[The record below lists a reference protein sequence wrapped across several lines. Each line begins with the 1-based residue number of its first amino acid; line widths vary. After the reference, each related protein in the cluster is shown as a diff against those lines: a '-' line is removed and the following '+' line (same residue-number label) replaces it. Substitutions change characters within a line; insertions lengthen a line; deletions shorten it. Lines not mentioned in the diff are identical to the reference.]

1 MPVVRRPGLLIAT
14 ICVVEIIGMSAFAA
28 FPTLI
33 PLFQQEWGITN
44 TEAGWISGI
53 YFAGYVAAVAVL
65 TALTDRIDPKRVY
78 LWSMALSVV
87 SAAGFALFAS
97 GVWSASLWR
106 LLQGVGLAGTYMP
119 GLKALI
125 DALPERLH
133 SRGTAFYTSSFG
145 IGASLSYYLSGVFSG
160 LFGWEWTFVLLA
172 VGPGVAFVMAMIVLE
187 SRPPGEDRPSTP
199 LLDFR
204 PVFANR
210 PALGF
215 TLAYTVHNVELFA
228 YRSWIVAFL
237 VFSQSQ
243 QATGAWGVG
252 LSAATVAALLNLV
265 SMPSSVL
272 TNEMAARI
280 GRQRTIIG
288 VMLASA
294 LVGTAFGFSGTLA
307 FWLVLALAL
316 AHSITITADS
326 ATITAGVI
334 KAAEPRYK
342 GTTMAMHSVIGFIGA
357 FLGPIVFGIVLDLA
371 GGERSSTAWGLA
383 FGSMAMVLMLG
394 PLAVVKLVGMK
405 RRMY

>member
-1 MPVVRRPGLLIAT
+1 
-14 ICVVEIIGMSAFAA
+14 MSAFAT

-33 PLFQQEWGITN
+33 PLFQQEWGISN

-53 YFAGYVAAVAVL
+53 YFAGYIAAVAVL
-65 TALTDRIDPKRVY
+65 TALTDRIDAKRVY
-78 LWSMALSVV
+78 LCSMALSVA

-97 GVWSASLWR
+97 GLWSASFWR
-106 LLQGVGLAGTYMP
+106 LLQGIGLAGTYMP

-125 DALPERLH
+125 DVLPERLH

-145 IGASLSYYLSGVFSG
+145 LGASLSYYLSGVFSSV
-160 LFGWEWTFVLLA
+160 FGWQWTFAVLA
-172 VGPGVAFVMAMIVLE
+172 VGPAAAFLMAMVVLE
-187 SRPPGEDRPSTP
+187 SRPPAHERPATH

-210 PALGF
+210 SALGF
-215 TLAYTVHNVELFA
+215 TLAYTVHNAELFA
-228 YRSWIVAFL
+228 FRSWIVAFL

-243 QATGAWGVG
+243 QLAGTWGVG
-252 LSAATVAALLNLV
+252 FSAATIAALLNLV

-272 TNEMAARI
+272 TNELAGRL

-294 LVGTAFGFSGTLA
+294 AVGTAFGFSGTLA
-307 FWLVLALAL
+307 FWLVLSLAL
-316 AHSITITADS
+316 AHAITITADS

-334 KAAEPRYK
+334 KAADPRYK
-342 GTTMAMHSVIGFIGA
+342 GTTMAMHSVIGFVGA
-357 FLGPIVFGIVLDLA
+357 FLGPIVFGAVLDLA
-371 GGERSSTAWGLA
+371 GGERTPAAWGFA
-383 FGSMAMVLMLG
+383 FGSMAVVLMLG
-394 PLAVVKLVGMK
+394 PLAVAKLVGLK

>member
-1 MPVVRRPGLLIAT
+1 MRSPGLLIAT
-14 ICVVEIIGMSAFAA
+14 VCVVETLGMSAFAT

-33 PLFQQEWGITN
+33 PLFQQEWAISN

-65 TALTDRIDPKRVY
+65 TALTDRIDAKRVY
-78 LWSMALSVV
+78 LWSMALSAL
-87 SAAGFALFAS
+87 SAVGFALFAS
-97 GVWSASLWR
+97 GLWSASFWR
-106 LLQGVGLAGTYMP
+106 LLQGIGLAGTYMP

-125 DALPERLH
+125 DVLPERLH

-145 IGASLSYYLSGVFSG
+145 IGASLSYLLSGIFSD
-160 LFGWEWTFVLLA
+160 LVGWQWAFALLAIGPAAAFVLA
-172 VGPGVAFVMAMIVLE
+172 TMVLE
-187 SRPPGEDRPSTP
+187 SHPPGDGRPSTR

-243 QATGAWGVG
+243 QVAGAWGVA

-272 TNEMAARI
+272 TNELAARV

-294 LVGTAFGFSGTLA
+294 VVGTVFGFSGTFA

-334 KAAEPRYK
+334 KAADPRYK

-357 FLGPIVFGIVLDLA
+357 FLGPIVFGAVLDLA
-371 GGERSSTAWGLA
+371 GGERNPAAWGFA
-383 FGSMAMVLMLG
+383 FGSMAVVLMLG
-394 PLAVVKLVGMK
+394 PLAVAKLVGLK

>member
-1 MPVVRRPGLLIAT
+1 MRSPGLIIAT
-14 ICVVEIIGMSAFAA
+14 VCVVEAIGMSAFAT

-65 TALTDRIDPKRVY
+65 TALTDRIDAKRVY
-78 LWSMALSVV
+78 LCSMALSVV

-97 GVWSASLWR
+97 GVWSASFWR
-106 LLQGVGLAGTYMP
+106 LLQGIGLAGTYMP

-125 DALPERLH
+125 DALPERFH

-145 IGASLSYYLSGVFSG
+145 IGASLSYYLSGVLSQS
-160 LFGWEWTFVLLA
+160 LSWEWTFALLA
-172 VGPGVAFVMAMIVLE
+172 IGPAAAFFMAMVVLE
-187 SRPPGEDRPSTP
+187 SKKPGHERPSTH

-210 PALGF
+210 RALGF
-215 TLAYTVHNVELFA
+215 TLAYTVHNAELFA

-237 VFSQSQ
+237 VFSQAQ
-243 QATGAWGVG
+243 QVPGALGVG

-265 SMPSSVL
+265 GMPSSVI
-272 TNEMAARI
+272 TNELAARI

-294 LVGTAFGFSGTLA
+294 LVGTGFGFSGTLA

-316 AHSITITADS
+316 AHAITITADS

-334 KAAEPRYK
+334 KAADPRYK
-342 GTTMAMHSVIGFIGA
+342 GTTMAMHSVVGFIGA
-357 FLGPIVFGIVLDLA
+357 FLGPIVFGVVLDVA
-371 GGERSSTAWGLA
+371 GGEHDPKAWGFA
-383 FGSMAMVLMLG
+383 FGSMALVLMLG
-394 PLAVVKLVGMK
+394 PLAVMKLVGL
-405 RRMY
+405 RERMY

>member
-1 MPVVRRPGLLIAT
+1 MRSPGLLIAT
-14 ICVVEIIGMSAFAA
+14 VCAVEIIGMSAFAT

-33 PLFQQEWGITN
+33 PLFQKEWSITN

-65 TALTDRIDPKRVY
+65 TALTDRMDAKRVY
-78 LWSMALSVV
+78 LCSMTLSVV

-125 DALPERLH
+125 DVLPERLH

-145 IGASLSYYLSGVFSG
+145 IGASLSYYLSGVFST
-160 LFGWEWTFVLLA
+160 LYGWEWTFAILSL
-172 VGPGVAFVMAMIVLE
+172 GPAVAFVMAMVVLK
-187 SRPPGEDRPSTP
+187 SSPPGGDRPSTR

-215 TLAYTVHNVELFA
+215 TLAYTVHNAELFA

-243 QATGAWGVG
+243 QAPSAWGVG
-252 LSAATVAALLNLV
+252 LSAATFAALLNLV

-272 TNEMAARI
+272 TNEVAARV

-288 VMLASA
+288 VMVASA

-334 KAAEPRYK
+334 GAADSRYK
-342 GTTMAMHSVIGFIGA
+342 GTTMAMHSVIGFVGA
-357 FLGPIVFGIVLDLA
+357 FLGPIVFGAVLDLA
-371 GGERSSTAWGLA
+371 GGEDNPSAWGFA
-383 FGSMAMVLMLG
+383 FASMAAVLMLG

>member
-1 MPVVRRPGLLIAT
+1 MRSPGLVIAT
-14 ICVVEIIGMSAFAA
+14 VCVVEIIGMSAFAT

-33 PLFQQEWGITN
+33 PLFQHEWGISN

-65 TALTDRIDPKRVY
+65 TALTDRIDAKKVY
-78 LWSMALSVV
+78 LCSMTLSVV

-97 GVWSASLWR
+97 GVWSASTWR
-106 LLQGVGLAGTYMP
+106 LLQGIGLAGTYMP

-145 IGASLSYYLSGVFSG
+145 IGASLSYYLSGIFSDS
-160 LFGWEWTFVLLA
+160 LGWEWTFGVLAIGPAAALA
-172 VGPGVAFVMAMIVLE
+172 MAMVVLQ
-187 SRPPGEDRPSTP
+187 SRPPGDERPSTR

-215 TLAYTVHNVELFA
+215 TLAYTVHNAELFA

-243 QATGAWGVG
+243 QATDAWGVA

-265 SMPSSVL
+265 GMPSSVL
-272 TNEMAARI
+272 TNELAARI

-288 VMLASA
+288 VMLLSA

-316 AHSITITADS
+316 AHAITITADS

-334 KAAEPRYK
+334 KAADPRYK
-342 GTTMAMHSVIGFIGA
+342 GTTMAMHSVVGFVGA
-357 FLGPIVFGIVLDLA
+357 FLGPLLFGMVLDLA
-371 GGERSSTAWGLA
+371 GGERDPRAWGFA
-383 FGSMAMVLMLG
+383 FGTLAVVLMLG
-394 PLAVVKLVGMK
+394 PLAVVKLVGMR

>member
-1 MPVVRRPGLLIAT
+1 M
-14 ICVVEIIGMSAFAA
+14 CVVEAVGMSAFAA

-33 PLFQQEWGITN
+33 PVFQREWGISN

-65 TALTDRIDPKRVY
+65 SALTDRIDAKRVY
-78 LWSMALSVV
+78 MCSMALSVA

-97 GVWSASLWR
+97 GLWSASFWR
-106 LLQGVGLAGTYMP
+106 LLQGIGLAGTYMP

-125 DALPERLH
+125 DTLPERLH

-145 IGASLSYYLSGVFSG
+145 VGASLSYYLSGVFSEA
-160 LFGWEWTFVLLA
+160 FGWEWTFALLA
-172 VGPGVAFVMAMIVLE
+172 IGPAAAFVMAIIVLE
-187 SRPPGEDRPSTP
+187 SRPPGDERPSTR

-237 VFSQSQ
+237 VFSQAQ
-243 QATGAWGVG
+243 QASGAWGVG

-272 TNEMAARI
+272 TNELAARI

-334 KAAEPRYK
+334 KAADSRYK
-342 GTTMAMHSVIGFIGA
+342 GTTMAMHSVIGFVGA
-357 FLGPIVFGIVLDLA
+357 FLGPIVFGAVLDLA
-371 GGERSSTAWGLA
+371 GGERDPAAWGFA
-383 FGSMAMVLMLG
+383 FGSMAIVLMLG
-394 PLAVVKLVGMK
+394 PLAVVKLVGLK

>member
-1 MPVVRRPGLLIAT
+1 M
-14 ICVVEIIGMSAFAA
+14 CVVEAIGMSAFAT

-33 PLFQQEWGITN
+33 PLFQQEWGISN
-44 TEAGWISGI
+44 TEAGWISGV
-53 YFAGYVAAVAVL
+53 YFAGYVGAVAVL
-65 TALTDRIDPKRVY
+65 TALTDRIDAKRVY
-78 LWSMALSVV
+78 LCSMALSVV

-97 GVWSASLWR
+97 GLWSASFWR
-106 LLQGVGLAGTYMP
+106 LLQGIGLAGTYMP

-125 DALPERLH
+125 DVLPKRLH

-145 IGASLSYYLSGVFSG
+145 IGASLSYFLSGILSNV
-160 LFGWEWTFVLLA
+160 LGWEWTFAVLAIGPAAAFLMALA
-172 VGPGVAFVMAMIVLE
+172 VLE
-187 SRPPGEDRPSTP
+187 SRPPAHDRPSTR

-204 PVFANR
+204 PVFVNR
-210 PALGF
+210 QALGF
-215 TLAYTVHNVELFA
+215 TLAYTVHNAELFA
-228 YRSWIVAFL
+228 YRSWIVAYL

-243 QATGAWGVG
+243 QASGAWGVG
-252 LSAATVAALLNLV
+252 LSMATVAALLNLV

-272 TNEMAARI
+272 TNELAARV

-294 LVGTAFGFSGTLA
+294 LVGTAFGFSGSLA

-316 AHSITITADS
+316 AHAITITADS

-334 KAAEPRYK
+334 IVADPRYK

-357 FLGPIVFGIVLDLA
+357 FLGPIVFGAVLDLA
-371 GGERSSTAWGLA
+371 GGERNPVAWGFA
-383 FGSMAMVLMLG
+383 FGSMAVVLMLG
-394 PLAVVKLVGMK
+394 PLAVAKLVGLK